1 MKKEIYSNITTTK
14 NGYKSQLIYYY
25 NMGIGRVSE
34 IAGVMITDTLI
45 STIEKR
51 YQQLGGVLP
60 VKQTDIDEKRGVGW
74 KQL

>member
-14 NGYKSQLIYYY
+14 NGYKNQLIYYY
-25 NMGIGRVSE
+25 NMGIGKVSE
-34 IAGVMITDTLI
+34 IAGVTITKTLI

-51 YQQLGGVLP
+51 YQQLGGILP
-60 VKQTDIDEKRGVGW
+60 IRKTDIEEKRGVGW